1 MLCANKALLGTV
13 PSLSTLLHPVVS
25 PSTTVVLLQNGVG
38 AEVPLH
44 ESFPGNTILSAVV
57 WTGGRPLPAGD
68 GVEQFNEEGLTIGVH
83 YRDGGVKE
91 EEDRRL
97 SELVGML
104 EGGGGS
110 CTVTGDIQS
119 QRWIKVIW
127 WVSSVFVSSYPMRYR
142 VS

>member
-1 MLCANKALLGTV
+1 M
-13 PSLSTLLHPVVS
+13 
-25 PSTTVVLLQNGVG
+25 
-38 AEVPLH
+38 
-44 ESFPGNTILSAVV
+44 
-57 WTGGRPLPAGD
+57 
-68 GVEQFNEEGLTIGVH
+68 EQFNEEGLTIGVH

-127 WVSSVFVSSYPMRYR
+127 WVSFVFVSSYPMRYR